1 MGCGKM
7 RNYTHHSWSAAW
19 ARSRGQAEVGSG
31 RVVDSAGRL
40 ISVQLRLMVLRP
52 LEERPERRLINR
64 SDVSE
69 AVGHEPAARH
79 PGALVGHDAFVEQ
92 SRGLFAV
99 CDHERLRSEKGAQV
113 KPLRTA
119 NQ

>member
-1 MGCGKM
+1 
-7 RNYTHHSWSAAW
+7 
-19 ARSRGQAEVGSG
+19 
-31 RVVDSAGRL
+31 
-40 ISVQLRLMVLRP
+40 MVLRP

-99 CDHERLRSEKGAQV
+99 CDHERLRVAGRHQQLVDRPDTSPTEYRISG
-113 KPLRTA
+113 LREDFLEVGLVRG
-119 NQ
+119 